1 MTYDKKTNKTAKTAK
16 IYVPYEKIK
25 RRKLRLC
32 IMLGFT
38 RQSWSKLPL
47 LLPAKSFRYCSAY
60 SLDRKSCSRLSCI
73 SARGQGLKSGICLM
87 LNMPSPYREPSTVI
101 PSISFTEA

>member
-1 MTYDKKTNKTAKTAK
+1 MTYNKKTNKTGKTAK
-16 IYVPYEKIK
+16 IYVSYEKIK

-32 IMLGFT
+32 IMLSFT

-47 LLPAKSFRYCSAY
+47 LLLAKPFRYRSAY

-73 SARGQGLKSGICLM
+73 SARGQGLKSGTCLM